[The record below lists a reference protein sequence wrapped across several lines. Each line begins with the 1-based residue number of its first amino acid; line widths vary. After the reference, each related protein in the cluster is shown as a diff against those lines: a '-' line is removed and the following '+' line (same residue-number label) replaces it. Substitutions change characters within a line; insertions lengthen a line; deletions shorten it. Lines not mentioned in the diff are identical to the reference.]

1 MDQASI
7 VDFFIDLVGC
17 NAFREQG
24 GFPCLTSIDGIIDNP
39 DNGWAY
45 SGYDGYSP
53 SAGAWVIFEL
63 AESSVI
69 PSIQLLSGVGRGN
82 HRLLKFK
89 IDMNV
94 DNQWI
99 IPNGLSVQEA
109 PEATIE
115 SDGFIKSD
123 SAITDLTV
131 LFDPVINITSIRLTV
146 KGHLIFL
153 CKKICPIS

>member
-1 MDQASI
+1 
-7 VDFFIDLVGC
+7 
-17 NAFREQG
+17 
-24 GFPCLTSIDGIIDNP
+24 
-39 DNGWAY
+39 
-45 SGYDGYSP
+45 
-53 SAGAWVIFEL
+53 
-63 AESSVI
+63 
-69 PSIQLLSGVGRGN
+69 
-82 HRLLKFK
+82 
-89 IDMNV
+89 MNV